1 MNRELPDVQ
10 AGFRKGRG
18 TRDQITKSV
27 GSQKNQENSRKT
39 STSASL
45 TMLKPWLCGSQQTV
59 KNSSRDENTIPPFP
73 PTPQVP
79 LTDMSWY
86 TLLQVDSWPSFVS
99 KNVHPSGTSNLHPRG
114 SWEEV
119 YASSRRSFG
128 QLGRGGIAWS
138 LALQNWVEGTVMTP
152 PPLGKVTGRG
162 TVCGASDE
170 DSLVWD
176 DI

>member
-1 MNRELPDVQ
+1 MP
-10 AGFRKGRG
+10 
-18 TRDQITKSV
+18 
-27 GSQKNQENSRKT
+27 
-39 STSASL
+39 ASL
-45 TMLKPWLCGSQQTV
+45 LPWQNLRMTWKAVENHQHHSP
-59 KNSSRDENTIPPFP
+59 SSSFP

-114 SWEEV
+114 SWEEL

-176 DI
+176 DIQDWLYEGVSFSFGAHFTDRWGKLIKILSLCWCSYCLITKS